1 MEKLLRDRSVEQNRV
16 VRLQGGEQA
25 GKKRSERE
33 SRGLGDAK
41 DVQVAFVAK
50 WEQMQRVASVLDVT
64 ATLRAWKDVPFAWSV
79 LVTSLGLCLFLVEW
93 NQGHPEHLLMLDAL
107 PVSLL
112 GVPVG
117 FLLVFRSNNA
127 YETWYSGLAK
137 VHAILSYTKNM
148 CRLAT
153 VWMAD
158 MGEIEQGVQRWTAAF
173 LLAFRFSL
181 RPNDHLCREALQQLF
196 PNGEEAEKMMQ
207 LHKMHR
213 IYYCISRID
222 TLVKNEAQ
230 NGSLSGQVIADMQLE
245 IVKILEVVEGCELI
259 YKNPIPGSYLV
270 HLRRILYIYMGLL
283 PFSLYKYVPPIAV
296 LPVHLLLC
304 FAVVG
309 IEVNAAEIQEPFG
322 NHPSDI
328 PLDSLCI
335 ITLRDFI
342 VMGSGYAT
350 HDYSGNNAQ
359 TK

>member
-1 MEKLLRDRSVEQNRV
+1 MERNRA
-16 VRLQGGEQA
+16 VRLQAVQLA
-25 GKKRSERE
+25 GKRRSQSE
-33 SRGLGDAK
+33 SRGIGNAEH
-41 DVQVAFVAK
+41 VQRAFVEK
-50 WEQMQRVASVLDVT
+50 WEQMQRVASVMDVA
-64 ATLRAWKDVPFAWSV
+64 ATFRAWKDVPFAWSV

-93 NQGHPEHLLMLDAL
+93 NEGHPDQRLMLDAL

-127 YETWYSGLAK
+127 YDTWYSGLAK
-137 VHAILSYTKNM
+137 VHAILSCTKNM
-148 CRLAT
+148 CRLAS

-158 MGEIEQGVQRWTAAF
+158 LGEMSVRVQRWTAAF

-181 RPNDHLCREALQQLF
+181 RPNELLCKEALQKLF
-196 PNGEEAEKMMQ
+196 ADGEEVEKMMK
-207 LHKMHR
+207 LHRMHR
-213 IYYCISRID
+213 IYYCISKIEA
-222 TLVKNEAQ
+222 LVKNEVG
-230 NGSLSGQVIADMQLE
+230 NGNVSGQLLADVQME
-245 IVKILEVVEGCELI
+245 IVKMMEVVEACELI

-283 PFSLYKYVPPIAV
+283 PFSLYKYIPPLAV

-350 HDYSGNNAQ
+350 PSDSQGNGLV
-359 TK
+359 K